1 MADGRLNGPEPGL
14 EASARSVGLGLGSV
28 NGGLGGPEVGGG
40 INGDD
45 GANHAGSVI
54 NEQASEE
61 WEWGRRRTS
70 LLGSLCSR
78 AGHALVLAYSA
89 TVTRFSMA
97 ESAE

>member
-1 MADGRLNGPEPGL
+1 MGGWVARKWV
-14 EASARSVGLGLGSV
+14 EALM
-28 NGGLGGPEVGGG
+28 EM
-40 INGDD
+40 D
-45 GANHAGSVI
+45 GANHAGAVI

-61 WEWGRRRTS
+61 WEWGWRRTS